1 MQRPLIRQEFT
12 TMSFTVTTAAQSPTQ
27 NLGLTSLIDTFLIT
41 VPAAAANS
49 IFLGGD
55 QGVTIT
61 TGIELLAG
69 TTTQF
74 KIDHDTRQLYELQN
88 LLKKMTECIAGSAQ
102 MEWIPFVCWDMS
114 QIYLVAAANT
124 AISLAL
130 FKAVY
135 I

>member
-41 VPAAAANS
+41 VPLTAANS

-61 TGIELLAG
+61 SGIELLAG

-88 LLKKMTECIAGSAQ
+88 LLKKMAECMAGPSQ